1 MTLWTEKYRP
11 KVIEDLLISK
21 DNLDKLHV
29 WIKGFIKKKDPT
41 VSNCLFLY
49 GPPGCGKTSLAYIIL
64 NKYKYD
70 IIELNASE
78 LRKQKDMNDKFND
91 ILQKRNIL
99 SMFNNTTKE
108 NAIIMDEI
116 DGLTTGERGTLTDLI
131 KIMFPKK
138 NQLKSNPKY
147 YRYKQ
152 FNPFICI
159 SNTLDKKIN
168 EIKGKSVALTM
179 NYPTHLQLEKLAK
192 KILTQEKKSF
202 NDKIIKEIVIHS
214 QKDIRR
220 LLTILDYIFN
230 ASNFKF
236 NYKVCKELLDKF
248 DKKTLDN
255 TNFEAADNILSS
267 YLGIDDIYFN
277 YSNKN
282 IISIIIYENIINRIL
297 TKKRKNIT
305 DLDKFND
312 ILHIYKNFSIGD
324 VIDLNI
330 YRNQHWNLNIY
341 YCLYTCIES
350 SYIINQKKSAFKNNT
365 SLKFSTLLNKTSLEY
380 LNVKFINTVMVL
392 FTYSESIT
400 ICDISE
406 LFEVYPENV
415 QKMYKDIDTSKLSKF
430 IQLI

>member
-1 MTLWTEKYRP
+1 MMTLWTEKYRP

-29 WIKGFIKKKDPT
+29 WIKGFIKKKDLT

-78 LRKQKDMNDKFND
+78 LRKQKDMTEKFDD

-138 NQLKSNPKY
+138 NLMKSNPSY

-159 SNTLDKKIN
+159 TNSLDKKIN
-168 EIKGKSVALTM
+168 EIKGKSVVLTM
-179 NYPTHLQLEKLAK
+179 NYPTPLQLEKLAK

-202 NDKIIKEIVIHS
+202 NDKIIKEIVKHS

-220 LLTILDYIFN
+220 LLTILNYIFN
-230 ASNFKF
+230 ALDFKF
-236 NYKVCKELLDKF
+236 NYKLCKGLLD
-248 DKKTLDN
+248 N
-255 TNFEAADNILSS
+255 
-267 YLGIDDIYFN
+267 
-277 YSNKN
+277 
-282 IISIIIYENIINRIL
+282 
-297 TKKRKNIT
+297 
-305 DLDKFND
+305 
-312 ILHIYKNFSIGD
+312 
-324 VIDLNI
+324 
-330 YRNQHWNLNIY
+330 
-341 YCLYTCIES
+341 
-350 SYIINQKKSAFKNNT
+350 
-365 SLKFSTLLNKTSLEY
+365 
-380 LNVKFINTVMVL
+380 
-392 FTYSESIT
+392 
-400 ICDISE
+400 
-406 LFEVYPENV
+406 
-415 QKMYKDIDTSKLSKF
+415 
-430 IQLI
+430 

>member
-11 KVIEDLLISK
+11 QVIEDLLISK
-21 DNLDKLHV
+21 DNLDKLHE
-29 WIKGFIKKKDPT
+29 WIKGFIKKKNPNT
-41 VSNCLFLY
+41 SNCLFLY
-49 GPPGCGKTSLAYIIL
+49 GPPGCGKTTLAYIVL

-78 LRKQKDMNDKFND
+78 LRKQKEMTEKFDD

-99 SMFNNTTKE
+99 SMFNNTTRE
-108 NAIIMDEI
+108 NGIIMDEI

-138 NQLKSNPKY
+138 NQLKSNPSY

-159 SNTLDKKIN
+159 SNSLDKKIN
-168 EIKGKSVALTM
+168 EIKSKSVVLTM
-179 NYPTHLQLEKLAK
+179 NYPTPLQLEKLAK

-202 NDKIIKEIVIHS
+202 NDKIIKEIVKHS
-214 QKDIRR
+214 QQDIRR
-220 LLTILDYIFN
+220 LLTLLDYLFN
-230 ASNFKF
+230 SSNFKF
-236 NYKVCKELLDKF
+236 NYKSCKELLDKF
-248 DKKTLDN
+248 EKKTIDN
-255 TNFEAADNILSS
+255 TNYEAADNILSS

-282 IISIIIYENIINRIL
+282 IISIIIYENFINRIL
-297 TKKRKNIT
+297 SKKSKTIT

-330 YRNQHWNLNIY
+330 YRNQQWALNSY
-341 YCLYTCIES
+341 YCFYTCIEP
-350 SYIINQKKSAFKNNT
+350 SYIINQKKSSFKNNA

-380 LNVKFINTVMVL
+380 LNIKFINTVLVL
-392 FTYSESIT
+392 FKYSDSIT

-415 QKMYKDIDTSKLSKF
+415 EKMYKDIDSSKLSKF
-430 IQLI
+430 IN

>member
-21 DNLDKLHV
+21 DNLDKLHG
-29 WIKGFIKKKDPT
+29 WIRGFIKRKDPN

-49 GPPGCGKTSLAYIIL
+49 GPPGCGKTSLAYIVL

-78 LRKQKDMNDKFND
+78 LRKQKDMNEKFHD

-138 NQLKSNPKY
+138 NIMKSNPSN
-147 YRYKQ
+147 YRYKE

-159 SNTLDKKIN
+159 TNSLDKKIK

-179 NYPTHLQLEKLAK
+179 NYPTSLQLEKMAK

-202 NDKIIKEIVIHS
+202 NDKIIKDIVNQS

-220 LLTILDYIFN
+220 LITILNYIFN

-236 NYKVCKELLDKF
+236 NYKSCKELLDSF
-248 DKKTLDN
+248 DKKTIDR
-255 TNFEAADNILSS
+255 TNYEAADNILSS

-282 IISIIIYENIINRIL
+282 IISIIIYENFINRIL
-297 TKKRKNIT
+297 TKKSKNIT
-305 DLDKFND
+305 DLTNYND

-330 YRNQHWNLNIY
+330 YKNQHWNLNSY
-341 YCLYTCIES
+341 YCFYTCIEP
-350 SYIINQKKSAFKNNT
+350 SYIINQTKSAFKSNN

-380 LNVKFINTVMVL
+380 LNMKLINTILVL
-392 FTYSESIT
+392 FKYSDSIT
-400 ICDISE
+400 ICDVSE
-406 LFEVYPENV
+406 LFDVYPDNV
-415 QKMYKDIDTSKLSKF
+415 KKMFKDIDSSKLSKF
-430 IQLI
+430 IQ